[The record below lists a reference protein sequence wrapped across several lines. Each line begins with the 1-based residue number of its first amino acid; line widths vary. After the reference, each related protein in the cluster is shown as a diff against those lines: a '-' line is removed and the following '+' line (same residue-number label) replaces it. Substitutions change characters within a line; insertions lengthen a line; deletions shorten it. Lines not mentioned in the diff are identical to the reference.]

1 MEGEALVKWKSFI
14 NYLNTLSAPSIKG
27 VKQSVK
33 KTVGR
38 TTLDYDELRTAVVE
52 IEAIINARPLTYVSD
67 DEESLSSP
75 VTPSHLINDRRV
87 AIAPNNQHFEIVI
100 VNKSLTKRA
109 KHHQRFLQQ
118 FTSRW

>member
-1 MEGEALVKWKSFI
+1 M
-14 NYLNTLSAPSIKG
+14 
-27 VKQSVK
+27 K

-38 TTLDYDELRTAVVE
+38 TTLDYDDLRTAVVE

-87 AIAPNNQHFEIVI
+87 AIAPNNQHFKIVI

-109 KHHQRFLQQ
+109 KHH
-118 FTSRW
+118 

>member
-1 MEGEALVKWKSFI
+1 MV
-14 NYLNTLSAPSIKG
+14 KG

-38 TTLDYDELRTAVVE
+38 TTLDYDELRTAVME

-87 AIAPNNQHFEIVI
+87 AIAPNNQHFEIVLDKESEASPE
-100 VNKSLTKRA
+100 VFTAVYKSMVIRVSFGSARTC
-109 KHHQRFLQQ
+109 Q
-118 FTSRW
+118 